1 METYFINKIINGV
14 ETPTLVNVDVKHPF
28 WLKELND
35 EVIFEDG
42 NKGYIL
48 FIFKYNT
55 RRNS

>member
-48 FIFKYNT
+48 FIFEYNT